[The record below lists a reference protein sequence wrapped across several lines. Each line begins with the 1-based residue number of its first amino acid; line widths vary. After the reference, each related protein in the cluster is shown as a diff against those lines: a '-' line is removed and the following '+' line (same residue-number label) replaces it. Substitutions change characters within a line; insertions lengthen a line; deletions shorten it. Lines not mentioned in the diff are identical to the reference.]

1 MSGSGSSTRWG
12 WGTAT
17 AVEIELQVL
26 DCTICYCP
34 LKPPVF
40 QCPVGHVVC
49 SSCLAK
55 LRVASRRNSCHMCGS
70 AGGFS
75 RCFAVEHIL
84 DSIQVPCANAGAI
97 RGCTAAKMAYHD
109 KEEHEETCPH
119 AGGGTEIEAD
129 QAADPGVLPES
140 EAQEKDGENKGDRKG
155 GSLTGGFGGLVRG
168 LCISAVIVPVLHDIM
183 RKRK

>member
-34 LKPPVF
+34 LRPPVF
-40 QCPVGHVVC
+40 QCAVGHVVC
-49 SSCLAK
+49 SSCHAK
-55 LRVASRRNSCHMCGS
+55 LRDVFCRTSCHMCRI

-84 DSIQVPCANAGAI
+84 DSLQVPCANAGAI
-97 RGCTAAKMAYHD
+97 RGCTTKTAYHE

-119 AGGGTEIEAD
+119 GGGGTEIEAD
-129 QAADPGVLPES
+129 QAAGAGVLPEA
-140 EAQEKDGENKGDRKG
+140 EAQEEDGMNKGDGKG
-155 GSLTGGFGGLVRG
+155 GSLIGGFGGLV
-168 LCISAVIVPVLHDIM
+168 LCASAVRVIVPVLHGIIM
-183 RKRK
+183 GK